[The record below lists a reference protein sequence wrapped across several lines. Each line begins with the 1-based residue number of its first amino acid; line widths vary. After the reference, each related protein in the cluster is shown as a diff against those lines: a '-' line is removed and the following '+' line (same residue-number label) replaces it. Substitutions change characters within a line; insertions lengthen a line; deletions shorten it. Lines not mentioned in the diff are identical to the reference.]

1 MTDDR
6 NKAIVVSLTALG
18 ISIVSIVISYY
29 LLDLGIWSW
38 VIGGLVMTLCLLA
51 YIYLRRSAGREVV
64 ARVRATDDEGF
75 QKMERVLNRTVGKP
89 PTGPLWE
96 SRVYKLSKGDVLK
109 VEVIADHEVTARLVR
124 TGPVKAEVDGSTGPV
139 KRWAKKID
147 IREEGDHRVILDGGH
162 PKITVTVKIGYKPK

>member
-6 NKAIVVSLTALG
+6 SKAIVISLTALG

-51 YIYLRRSAGREVV
+51 SFYLRRSAGREVV

-75 QKMERVLNRTVGKP
+75 QKMERVLNRTVGKQ

-124 TGPVKAEVDGSTGPV
+124 TGPVKVNVDGSTGPV
-139 KRWAKKID
+139 KRWSKKIEV
-147 IREEGDHRVILDGGH
+147 REGGDHRVILDCGH
-162 PKITVTVKIGYKPK
+162 PKITVTVKIGLRSK